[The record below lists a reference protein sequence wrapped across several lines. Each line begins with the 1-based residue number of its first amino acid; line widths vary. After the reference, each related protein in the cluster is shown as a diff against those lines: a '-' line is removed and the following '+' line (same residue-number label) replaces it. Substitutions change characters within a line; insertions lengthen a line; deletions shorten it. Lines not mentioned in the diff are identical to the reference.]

1 MRRLNYEMFQK
12 IEANVFATA
21 RPLEIAKWKH
31 LFCSGSKADIENALI
46 CYQNEDGGFGSG
58 LEIDTVTPESSAL
71 CASEAIKLAQDYQL
85 DMQAAWG
92 KKLLGWLERSAQETP
107 SFWDLVPPSLE
118 DYPHMPYLKYRPDKQ
133 FTPHV
138 CAIFAPALILYGT
151 SSQQTLGEEILKR
164 CEWFIKTDQPSWH
177 FEIMFLGRM
186 YLELKAANY
195 AFDEKL
201 FLEYI
206 IKKVNDDICEDEN
219 KWLKFV
225 AMPLDL
231 IQSPAHPWYAG
242 YEISVEKNIDY
253 WIETLREDGT
263 WQYKESWDTSTPPLC
278 KIASNWAGYEAV
290 KKVFLMKKFGAVD
303 FI

>member
-1 MRRLNYEMFQK
+1 MCSSITKVKNMNNNKIIYILPAFFILIISLLIAIFTIYDLEKQLGKEYQRGYENGEINTENKMFDDWLDFYEEYYELYVDYKVLEERLEWLS
-12 IEANVFATA
+12 
-21 RPLEIAKWKH
+21 P
-31 LFCSGSKADIENALI
+31 
-46 CYQNEDGGFGSG
+46 
-58 LEIDTVTPESSAL
+58 DTVVH
-71 CASEAIKLAQDYQL
+71 KFDKNYNFY
-85 DMQAAWG
+85 
-92 KKLLGWLERSAQETP
+92 LLVIVSRT
-107 SFWDLVPPSLE
+107 
-118 DYPHMPYLKYRPDKQ
+118 
-133 FTPHV
+133 
-138 CAIFAPALILYGT
+138 
-151 SSQQTLGEEILKR
+151 
-164 CEWFIKTDQPSWH
+164 
-177 FEIMFLGRM
+177 
-186 YLELKAANY
+186 
-195 AFDEKL
+195 
-201 FLEYI
+201 
-206 IKKVNDDICEDEN
+206 KVNDDICEDEN